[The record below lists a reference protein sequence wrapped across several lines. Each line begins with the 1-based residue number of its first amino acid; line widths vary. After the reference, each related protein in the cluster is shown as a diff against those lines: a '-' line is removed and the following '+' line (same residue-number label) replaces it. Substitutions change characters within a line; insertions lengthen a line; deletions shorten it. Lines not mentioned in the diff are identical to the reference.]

1 MGIQSFP
8 GPEAAMFAI
17 ESDGV
22 SARTVTGTPGR
33 YAMTPSDV
41 SAHEEAVIE
50 LLRKSGPSSFDNLI
64 RYVPHLSW
72 GEVFVAVDRMSRD
85 GRLLIRRRLLLR
97 PLGSSSYQ
105 ITLPSQLTS
114 PRLPSHQEEA
124 RR

>member
-1 MGIQSFP
+1 MMP
-8 GPEAAMFAI
+8 
-17 ESDGV
+17 
-22 SARTVTGTPGR
+22 SA
-33 YAMTPSDV
+33 V

-50 LLRKSGPSSFDNLI
+50 MLRKGGPCSFDDLI
-64 RYVPHLSW
+64 RNLPNLSW

-114 PRLPSHQEEA
+114 PRLPSHQEA

>member
-1 MGIQSFP
+1 M
-8 GPEAAMFAI
+8 M
-17 ESDGV
+17 
-22 SARTVTGTPGR
+22 
-33 YAMTPSDV
+33 PSDV

-50 LLRKSGPSSFDNLI
+50 LLRKSGSCSFDDLI
-64 RYVPHLSW
+64 RCLPHLSW